1 MKKLITVFL
10 AAVITLTLAA
20 CANEQQNSDVSNNT
34 QSESPDS
41 TSTQSLDPA
50 SSTDPGENDTAIF
63 AATEGTWRLDGEE
76 GTASIYMDGTGGFI
90 SYYASGSVEASG
102 YLEYVDEYGDGNGR
116 YDLYDGELGLINSF
130 YFDSDTQIHMGNNN
144 GNIYIK
150 EGPEADITPEIGV
163 LVPKTRFTGLA
174 QIENNNDF
182 HGGYYYADRTEDGF
196 TTIINSGFTN
206 DFSAADETI
215 EEYIGRCVDLIGEFE
230 YRDLEIEEAT
240 LDSWPAY
247 YLTWLEGENED
258 TRQWDALLVTTDLY
272 TYIYAFDTKADY
284 AEEML
289 DTWYEVLDG
298 LTLDFPSE

>member
-1 MKKLITVFL
+1 MKKLIAVFL

-20 CANEQQNSDVSNNT
+20 CANEQQNSDVSDNT
-34 QSESPDS
+34 QSGNPDS
-41 TSTQSLDPA
+41 SSTQSLDPVPSA
-50 SSTDPGENDTAIF
+50 DPGENDTAIF

-76 GTASIYMDGTGGFI
+76 GTASIYMDGEGGFI
-90 SYYASGSVEASG
+90 AYYASGSVEASG
-102 YLEYVDEYGDGNGR
+102 YLEYVDEYGDGSGR

-150 EGPEADITPEIGV
+150 EGSETDTTPEIGV

-215 EEYIGRCVDLIGEFE
+215 EEYIGRCADLIGELE

-247 YLTWLEGENED
+247 YLSWLEGENED
-258 TRQWDALLVTTDLY
+258 TFTGHDRSLY
-272 TYIYAFDTKADY
+272 LYLCF
-284 AEEML
+284 
-289 DTWYEVLDG
+289 
-298 LTLDFPSE
+298 

>member
-1 MKKLITVFL
+1 MKKLIAVFL
-10 AAVITLTLAA
+10 VAVIALTLAA
-20 CANEQQNSDVSNNT
+20 CANEQQNSDVSDNT
-34 QSESPDS
+34 QSGNPDS
-41 TSTQSLDPA
+41 SSTQSLDPVPSA
-50 SSTDPGENDTAIF
+50 DPGENDTAIF

-76 GTASIYMDGTGGFI
+76 GTASIYMDGEGGFI
-90 SYYASGSVEASG
+90 AYYASGSVEASG
-102 YLEYVDEYGDGNGR
+102 YL
-116 YDLYDGELGLINSF
+116 
-130 YFDSDTQIHMGNNN
+130 
-144 GNIYIK
+144 
-150 EGPEADITPEIGV
+150 
-163 LVPKTRFTGLA
+163 
-174 QIENNNDF
+174 
-182 HGGYYYADRTEDGF
+182 
-196 TTIINSGFTN
+196 
-206 DFSAADETI
+206 
-215 EEYIGRCVDLIGEFE
+215 GRCVDLIGEFE

>member
-1 MKKLITVFL
+1 MKKLIAAFL

-20 CANEQQNSDVSNNT
+20 CAKEQQNSDVSNNT
-34 QSESPDS
+34 QSGNPDS
-41 TSTQSLDPA
+41 SSTQSLDPVPSA
-50 SSTDPGENDTAIF
+50 DPGENDTAIF

-76 GTASIYMDGTGGFI
+76 GTASIYMDGKGGFI
-90 SYYASGSVEASG
+90 AYYASGSVEASG
-102 YLEYVDEYGDGNGR
+102 YLEYVDEYEDGNGR
-116 YDLYDGELGLINSF
+116 YDLYDGELGYINSF
-130 YFDSDTQIHMGNNN
+130 YFDSDTQIHMGNND

-150 EGPEADITPEIGV
+150 EGAEADTMPEIGV
-163 LVPKTRFTGLA
+163 LVPTVRFSGLT

-230 YRDLEIEEAT
+230 YRDLEIEET
-240 LDSWPAY
+240 VLDSWSAY
-247 YLTWLEGENED
+247 NLTWLEGENED
-258 TRQWDALLVTTDLY
+258 TRHWDALLVTTDSY
-272 TYIYAFDTKADY
+272 TYIYAFDTAADY
-284 AEEML
+284 AGEMR
-289 DTWYEVLDG
+289 DTWNDVVDG